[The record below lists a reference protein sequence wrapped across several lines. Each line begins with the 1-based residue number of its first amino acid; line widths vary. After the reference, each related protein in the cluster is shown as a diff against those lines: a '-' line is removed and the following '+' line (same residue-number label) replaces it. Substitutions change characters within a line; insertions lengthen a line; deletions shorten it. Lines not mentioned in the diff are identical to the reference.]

1 MCVRMSVGMY
11 VCISYA
17 QQPSVHPFVTNEKS
31 ALNFATGTKRVH
43 TLRLYLSACALH
55 TQTHTHTLGSR
66 LNSAHS
72 HTHTRTYIPRA
83 CTYTY
88 IARHRRRRSAAHH
101 VPMYSRAIVSS
112 FRCFVISSS
121 FRCLLDSLRF
131 AFRLRRCRR
140 CCCRCRQH
148 RFRDYVCV

>member
-1 MCVRMSVGMY
+1 MCVSVFVYRY
-11 VCISYA
+11 VCMYFIRSTTERTSFRHERKVSTEFCNRHKARTY
-17 QQPSVHPFVTNEKS
+17 PPPIPCLP
-31 ALNFATGTKRVH
+31 AL
-43 TLRLYLSACALH
+43 CAH
-55 TQTHTHTLGSR
+55 THTHTLGSR
-66 LNSAHS
+66 LNSA
-72 HTHTRTYIPRA
+72 

-88 IARHRRRRSAAHH
+88 IATDDDAAQHSTAHH

-112 FRCFVISSS
+112 FRCFVISSSS

-140 CCCRCRQH
+140 CCRQH